1 MTDNRAV
8 VLEAFGQP
16 VTLHHGEMP
25 APEAGAAVARIAY
38 GGICGTDVHLQQG
51 RLPIP
56 TPVVLGH
63 EAVGAIERL
72 GDGLATDA
80 SGLPLREGDRVTW
93 ASNIPCGRC
102 PACLLEGERTMCAN
116 RRIYGIN
123 QRFDEWPS
131 LSGGWGDRIYLQPNT
146 TIVRLPDEVSFEQV
160 IALGC
165 AGPTVI
171 HGLLHRARVQVGDTV
186 IVQGAGPVGLAA
198 SLFARLAGAAKV
210 ILVGGPTTRLALIQE
225 LGIAD
230 VLVDIER
237 IPTASERAD
246 LVLQETTRG
255 VGADVVVECTG
266 VPAAVAEGM
275 DLCRPSG
282 KYVIL
287 GQYTDHGPTPINPH
301 LITRKQLQV
310 VGSWAF
316 AERHYVEYA
325 RSVPRLAELCDLT
338 RLLSVYG
345 LESANVALADVA
357 SGQALKAVLS
367 PQAAGAGVPRRG

>member
-1 MTDNRAV
+1 MMDNRAV
-8 VLEAFGQP
+8 VLESFGEP
-16 VTLHHGEMP
+16 VALHRREMP
-25 APEAGAAVARIAY
+25 DPEAGAAIARIVY

-63 EAVGAIERL
+63 EAVGTIERL
-72 GDGLATDA
+72 GEGLAVDA
-80 SGLPLREGDRVTW
+80 SGLPLEEGDRVTW

-102 PACLLEGERTMCAN
+102 PACVLEGERTMCAN

-123 QRFDEWPS
+123 QRFDQWPY

-146 TIVRLPDEVSFEQV
+146 TIVRLPDEVTFEQV

-171 HGLLHRARVQVGDTV
+171 HGLLHRARVRVGDTV

-198 SLFARLAGAAKV
+198 VLYARLAGAGKI
-210 ILVGGPTTRLALIQE
+210 ILVGGPTQRLRLIEE
-225 LGIAD
+225 LAIAD
-230 VLVDIER
+230 VIVDIEAV
-237 IPTASERAD
+237 PSVQGRAE
-246 LVLQETTRG
+246 LILQETTRG
-255 VGADVVVECTG
+255 AGGNVVVECTG
-266 VPAAVAEGM
+266 VPAAVAEGI
-275 DLCRPSG
+275 DLCRPTG
-282 KYVIL
+282 DYVIL

-301 LITRKQLQV
+301 LITRKQLRV
-310 VGSWAF
+310 IGSWAF
-316 AERHYVEYA
+316 AERHYVEYT

-345 LESANVALADVA
+345 LGSANDALADVA
-357 SGQALKAVLS
+357 SGEAIKAVLS
-367 PQAAGAGVPRRG
+367 PQMADEG